1 MMTFFVQSFMF
12 DSKKSDSGPDQYIFP
27 RDMQFIP
34 EFTVVD
40 MHIMT
45 SNNDTEG
52 GYGCKLKKIALHPTT
67 LYSYMGPESLQ
78 LLPGTFAQATELAL
92 ERAQANLFVHNQFEA
107 KNVAFFRRVPDNSF
121 ISTVP
126 VAEGYYRIVGPNGA
140 ELFPGVPCVDIAVE
154 DLFRFANVVGE
165 ELQDKVFDAVTLLDF
180 SSAASALWMYVV
192 GVSAYKSGDPL
203 LSEFRGV
210 PLVDVDAFLRSVD
223 FEGVDE
229 DAEMGGVVMEDR
241 VVFPFKHEIASLNAK
256 AVVTVFTA
264 PVVSSG
270 TPAPC
275 PDFSLISEASTV
287 TKGYLVTIGTRCV
300 PDMLR
305 VVLNVTGCMTVM
317 PGGSPVRMDY
327 ASVAMERM
335 QKRRRLCGG
344 LCGVSDG
351 AMVDGTTTPITAG
364 GAEEEESP

>member
-1 MMTFFVQSFMF
+1 MPFWAQVMTFFVQSFMF
-12 DSKKSDSGPDQYIFP
+12 DSKKSDSGVDQYIFP

-52 GYGCKLKKIALHPTT
+52 GYGCKLKRIAPHPTT
-67 LYSYMGPESLQ
+67 LYSYMGAESLR
-78 LLPGTFAQATELAL
+78 LLPDTFERATELAL
-92 ERAQANLFVHNQFEA
+92 ERAQENLFVHNQFEA

-121 ISTVP
+121 ISSMP
-126 VAEGYYRIVGPNGA
+126 VTEGYYRIVGPNGA
-140 ELFPGVPCVDIAVE
+140 ELFPGVPCVDIAQE

-192 GVSAYKSGDPL
+192 GVTAYKNSDPL

-210 PLVDVDAFLRSVD
+210 PLVDVDVFLKSVD

-229 DAEMGGVVMEDR
+229 DVEVGGVVMEDR
-241 VVFPFKHEIASLNAK
+241 VVFPFKSDIASLNAR
-256 AVVTVFTA
+256 AVVTVFTT

-270 TPAPC
+270 VPAPC
-275 PDFSLISEASTV
+275 PDFSLLSEASTV
-287 TKGYLVTIGTRCV
+287 TKGYLVTIGTRAV

-305 VVLNVTGCMTVM
+305 VVMNVNGCMTVM

-335 QKRRRLCGG
+335 QKRRKLCGG
-344 LCGVSDG
+344 
-351 AMVDGTTTPITAG
+351 DGTATPSAG
-364 GAEEEESP
+364 GAVEEAESP

>member
-1 MMTFFVQSFMF
+1 MCSE
-12 DSKKSDSGPDQYIFP
+12 KSLS
-27 RDMQFIP
+27 
-34 EFTVVD
+34 
-40 MHIMT
+40 
-45 SNNDTEG
+45 
-52 GYGCKLKKIALHPTT
+52 
-67 LYSYMGPESLQ
+67 
-78 LLPGTFAQATELAL
+78 
-92 ERAQANLFVHNQFEA
+92 
-107 KNVAFFRRVPDNSF
+107 RRVPDNSF

-126 VAEGYYRIVGPNGA
+126 VAEGYYRIVGPSGG

-154 DLFRFANVVGE
+154 DLFRFSNVVGE

-192 GVSAYKSGDPL
+192 GVSSYGNKSSDPL

-210 PLVDVDAFLRSVD
+210 PLVDVDVFLRSVD
-223 FEGVDE
+223 FEGVDD
-229 DAEMGGVVMEDR
+229 DAEVGGVVMEDR
-241 VVFPFKHEIASLNAK
+241 VVFPLKFDIVSLGAK
-256 AVVTVFTA
+256 AVVTVFTT

-287 TKGYLVTIGTRCV
+287 TKGYLVTIGTRAV

-327 ASVAMERM
+327 ASIALERL
-335 QKRRRLCGG
+335 QKRRRLGGCGG
-344 LCGVSDG
+344 DNIGGAADG
-351 AMVDGTTTPITAG
+351 ASSPAIGGGDANNAG
-364 GAEEEESP
+364 EEAESP